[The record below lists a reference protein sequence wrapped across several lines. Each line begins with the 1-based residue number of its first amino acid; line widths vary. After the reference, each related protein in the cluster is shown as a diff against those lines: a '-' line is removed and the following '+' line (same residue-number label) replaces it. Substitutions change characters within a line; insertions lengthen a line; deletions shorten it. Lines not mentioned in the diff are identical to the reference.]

1 MVFFLLSL
9 VTNVINHST
18 IHIFNFFT
26 TTIYY
31 LLHMLL
37 KYSIITKL
45 LDMMIKL
52 YKLFIMYVKHF

>member
-18 IHIFNFFT
+18 IHIFNFIT